1 MPHRGDARLDH
12 AADKVRIRSA
22 TAVWLLFA
30 GLLLTAGVSQG
41 LPGERQFP
49 EATGYV
55 NDLAGALEPSMRARL
70 ETMLAEAD
78 ELFEVQVAIVATR
91 DIGDEDPTE
100 YANLLYEAWGIGNR
114 KTDRGI
120 LVLDLI
126 RGPGRNFY
134 RIEVGYGLE
143 GILPDARV
151 ARIRD
156 QALAYLRDA
165 EADPSR
171 RGVAYAATVR
181 ALLTPVLEERGDNP
195 ARLDSLLAGGGF
207 SVREGRPGTER
218 AIPLPVIIFLVVL
231 FMVLSSRS
239 RRGGRVHAG
248 GPFGPFGGG
257 FGGFGGGGGGGGFG
271 GFGGGSSGGGG
282 AGGSY

>member
-1 MPHRGDARLDH
+1 MPHRGDARLGH
-12 AADKVRIRSA
+12 AADKGRTRSA
-22 TAVWLLFA
+22 TAAWLLLA
-30 GLLLTAGVSQG
+30 GLLLAAGVSQAS
-41 LPGERQFP
+41 PGERRFP

-55 NDLAGALEPSMRARL
+55 NDLAGVLEPSMRARL
-70 ETMLAEAD
+70 EAMLTEAD
-78 ELFEVQVAIVATR
+78 ELFEVQVAIVTTR

-134 RIEVGYGLE
+134 RIETGYGLE

-156 QALAYLRDA
+156 EALAYLRDA

-171 RGVAYAATVR
+171 RGIAYAATVR
-181 ALLTPVLEERGDNP
+181 ALLTPVLEERGDDP

-207 SVREGRPGTER
+207 SVRETRRGTER
-218 AIPLPVIIFLVVL
+218 AIPLPVIIVFVVL
-231 FMVLSSRS
+231 FLILSSRG
-239 RRGGRVHAG
+239 RRGAGSHAG